1 MKIFLTGMPG
11 CGKSTFG
18 RKVAMAMDLKFI
30 DLDKEI
36 IHEEQMAIID
46 IFESKGEDHF
56 RNVESALLK
65 KITQHNDHFILATG
79 GGAPCFFDNMEFM
92 NQHGTTIYIDT
103 PVEVLIDRLSAS
115 GISKRPLIKKMD
127 QDNLFEGLAEKLRNR
142 EPNYKMAKLIFKYN
156 ESLENDIIQYFKGLE

>member
-36 IHEEQMAIID
+36 VLEEQIPIID

-56 RNVESALLK
+56 RNIESALLK
-65 KITQHNDHFILATG
+65 GITKNNDDFILATG
-79 GGAPCFFDNMEFM
+79 YLPPSQDK
-92 NQHGTTIYIDT
+92 GT
-103 PVEVLIDRLSAS
+103 DR
-115 GISKRPLIKKMD
+115 
-127 QDNLFEGLAEKLRNR
+127 
-142 EPNYKMAKLIFKYN
+142 
-156 ESLENDIIQYFKGLE
+156 